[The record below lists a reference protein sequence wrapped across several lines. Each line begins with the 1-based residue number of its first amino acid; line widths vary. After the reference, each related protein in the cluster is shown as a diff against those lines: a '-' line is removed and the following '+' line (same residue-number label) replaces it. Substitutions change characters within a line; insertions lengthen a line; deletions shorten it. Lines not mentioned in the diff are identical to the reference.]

1 MTQSVKKGIPTLER
15 AEREVSER
23 HRPFPCS
30 GRSAS
35 ALDPPR
41 TRSTITRINLATL
54 PPQPDLDLGHSKNR
68 YAIMSE
74 SLLSSRN
81 LAFELYEVLDAEG
94 LTRRERFAEHSRETF
109 DAALGTARTI
119 AEKYFAPHN
128 RKADEN
134 EPRYENGEAI
144 LIPEV
149 KPAVDAFLAA
159 GFLNASR
166 DFEAGGMQLPTLLS
180 QACFAHF
187 QAANVGTTAYP
198 FLTMGAANLIES
210 FGNDEQKQRFLQPMI
225 EGRFFGTMAL
235 TEPHA
240 GSSLSDIRTRAE
252 PAEDGTYRL
261 RGNKIFISGG
271 DHALSENIVHMVLA
285 KLPDAPGGVK
295 GISLF
300 IVPKFLVN
308 DDGSL
313 GKRNDVLLTGLFHKM
328 GWKGTTSTGL
338 NFGDN
343 GECVGYLVGKPHHG
357 LSYMFQMMNEA
368 RIGVG
373 LGAVMLGYS
382 GYLYSLDYAR
392 DRPQGRLPDSK
403 SPESA
408 PVPIIQ
414 HADVRRMLLTQKAY
428 VEGAFDLCLYASR
441 LFDDTQTGEAE
452 DARKHAHELLDL
464 LTPVVK
470 SWPSEFCLKAN
481 ELAIQVLGGHGYTRE
496 YPVEQ
501 YYRDN
506 RLNPIHE
513 GTHGIQSLDL
523 LGRKL
528 AQNGG
533 TGLKQLLRL
542 ISDTCERAQGYDS
555 LHELRQPLEQLVAH
569 VQAVT
574 LGLLTDLA
582 QGRITSTLANSALY
596 LKVFGHTIIG
606 WRWLEQAIRAEEG
619 LGKGHSADSDFYK
632 GKLQAARYFLTRELP
647 GCHHELSILENRDDT
662 CLAMRDDWF

>member
-1 MTQSVKKGIPTLER
+1 
-15 AEREVSER
+15 
-23 HRPFPCS
+23 
-30 GRSAS
+30 
-35 ALDPPR
+35 
-41 TRSTITRINLATL
+41 
-54 PPQPDLDLGHSKNR
+54 
-68 YAIMSE
+68 MSE
-74 SLLSSRN
+74 TLLSSRN

-94 LTRRERFAEHSRETF
+94 LTQRERFAEHNRETF
-109 DAALGTARTI
+109 DAAIGTARSI
-119 AEKYFAPHN
+119 AEKFFAPHN
-128 RKADEN
+128 RKGDEN
-134 EPRYENGEAI
+134 EPRYEDGQAI

-149 KPAVDAFLAA
+149 KPAVDAFLEA
-159 GFLNASR
+159 GFLNAAR
-166 DFEAGGMQLPTLLS
+166 NFDAGGMQLPTLLS

-187 QAANVGTTAYP
+187 QSANAASTSYP

-210 FGNDEQKQRFLQPMI
+210 FGTDEQKQRFLQPMI
-225 EGRFFGTMAL
+225 DGRFFGTMAL

-252 PAEDGTYRL
+252 SASDGTYRL
-261 RGNKIFISGG
+261 KGNKIFISGG
-271 DHALSENIVHMVLA
+271 DHPLSENIVHMVLA
-285 KLPDAPGGVK
+285 KLPDAPAGVK

-313 GKRNDVLLTGLFHKM
+313 GKRNDVLLAGLFHKM
-328 GWKGTTSTGL
+328 GWRGTTSTAL

-373 LGAVMLGYS
+373 MGAVMLGYA
-382 GYLYSLDYAR
+382 GYLYSLEYAR
-392 DRPQGRLPDSK
+392 ERPQGRVPDSK
-403 SPESA
+403 DPTTA
-408 PVPIIQ
+408 PVAIIQ
-414 HADVRRMLLTQKAY
+414 HADVKRMLLTQKAY
-428 VEGAFDLCLYASR
+428 VEGAFDLGLYAAR
-441 LFDDTQTGEAE
+441 LFDDTTTLEGEAE
-452 DARKHAHELLDL
+452 RKQAHELLDL
-464 LTPVVK
+464 LTPIVK

-481 ELAIQVLGGHGYTRE
+481 ELAIQILGGHGYTRE

-533 TGLKQLLRL
+533 AGLKQLIRL
-542 ISDTCERAQGYDS
+542 IADTGERAQVYES
-555 LHELRQPLEQLVAH
+555 LTPLREPLEKLVARL
-569 VQAVT
+569 QAVT
-574 LGLLTDLA
+574 YGLLTDLA
-582 QGRITSTLANSALY
+582 QGKVNSSLANSALY
-596 LKVFGHTIIG
+596 LKVFGHTVIG

-619 LGKGHSADSDFYK
+619 LAKGNAADVSFYK
-632 GKLQAARYFLTRELP
+632 GKLQAARYFLTWEVP
-647 GCHHELSILENRDDT
+647 GCHHELAILEARDDV
-662 CLAMRDDWF
+662 CLAMQDEWF

>member
-1 MTQSVKKGIPTLER
+1 
-15 AEREVSER
+15 
-23 HRPFPCS
+23 
-30 GRSAS
+30 
-35 ALDPPR
+35 
-41 TRSTITRINLATL
+41 
-54 PPQPDLDLGHSKNR
+54 
-68 YAIMSE
+68 MSE
-74 SLLSSRN
+74 TLLSSRN

-119 AEKYFAPHN
+119 AEKFFAPHN
-128 RKADEN
+128 RKNDEN

-149 KPAVDAFLAA
+149 KPAVDAFLEA
-159 GFLNASR
+159 GFLNAARSF
-166 DFEAGGMQLPTLLS
+166 DDGGMQLPTLLS

-187 QAANVGTTAYP
+187 QSANAASTSYP

-210 FGNDEQKQRFLQPMI
+210 FGSDEQKRRFLQPMI
-225 EGRFFGTMAL
+225 DGRFFGTMAL

-240 GSSLSDIRTRAE
+240 GSSLADIRTRAE
-252 PAEDGTYRL
+252 PAADGSYRL
-261 RGNKIFISGG
+261 KGNKIFISGG
-271 DHALSENIVHMVLA
+271 DHPLSENIVHMVLA
-285 KLPDAPGGVK
+285 KLPDAPPGVK

-313 GKRNDVLLTGLFHKM
+313 GPRNDVLLAGLFHKM
-328 GWKGTTSTGL
+328 GWRGTTSTAL

-343 GECVGYLVGKPHHG
+343 GNCVGYLVGKPHHG

-373 LGAVMLGYS
+373 MGAVMLGYA
-382 GYLYSLDYAR
+382 GYLYSLEYAR
-392 DRPQGRLPDSK
+392 ERPQGRLPDSK
-403 SPESA
+403 DPSTA
-408 PVPIIQ
+408 PVAIIQ
-414 HADVRRMLLTQKAY
+414 HADVKRMLLTQKAY
-428 VEGAFDLCLYASR
+428 VEGAFDLSLYAAR
-441 LFDDTQTGEAE
+441 LFDDTTTLESVAE
-452 DARKHAHELLDL
+452 RQQAHELLDL
-464 LTPVVK
+464 LTPIVK

-481 ELAIQVLGGHGYTRE
+481 ELAIQILGGHGYTRE

-533 TGLKQLLRL
+533 AGLKQLIRL
-542 ISDTCERAQGYDS
+542 IADTGQRAAAHTS
-555 LHELRQPLEQLVAH
+555 LDALREPLEQLVDRL
-569 VQAVT
+569 QEVT
-574 LGLLTDLA
+574 LGLLGDLA
-582 QGRITSTLANSALY
+582 RGKVVDSLANSALY
-596 LKVFGHTIIG
+596 LKAFGHTVIG
-606 WRWLEQAIRAEEG
+606 WRWLEQAVRAEEG
-619 LGKGHSADSDFYK
+619 LARGNAADLAFYK
-632 GKLQAARYFLTRELP
+632 GKLQAARYFLTWEVP
-647 GCHHELSILENRDDT
+647 GCHHELAILQARDDT
-662 CLAMRDDWF
+662 CLSMREEWF

>member
-1 MTQSVKKGIPTLER
+1 
-15 AEREVSER
+15 
-23 HRPFPCS
+23 
-30 GRSAS
+30 
-35 ALDPPR
+35 
-41 TRSTITRINLATL
+41 
-54 PPQPDLDLGHSKNR
+54 
-68 YAIMSE
+68 MSE

-81 LAFELYEVLDAEG
+81 LAFELYEVLDAEA
-94 LTRRERFAEHSRETF
+94 LIRRERFAEHTRETF
-109 DAALGTARTI
+109 DAAIGTARTI

-134 EPRYENGEAI
+134 EPRYENGAAV

-149 KPAVDAFLAA
+149 KPAVDAFLEA
-159 GFLNASR
+159 GFLNAAR

-187 QAANVGTTAYP
+187 QAANAGTTAYP

-210 FGNDEQKQRFLQPMI
+210 FGSDEQKQRFLQPMI

-252 PAEDGTYRL
+252 PAADGSYRL

-271 DHALSENIVHMVLA
+271 DHNLSENIVHMVLA

-313 GKRNDVLLTGLFHKM
+313 GKRNDVLLAGLFHKM
-328 GWKGTTSTGL
+328 GWKGTTSTAL

-373 LGAVMLGYS
+373 MGAVMLGYA

-392 DRPQGRLPDSK
+392 ERPQGRLPDNK
-403 SPESA
+403 SPDSA
-408 PVPIIQ
+408 PVSIIQ
-414 HADVRRMLLTQKAY
+414 HTDVRRMLLTQKAY
-428 VEGAFDLCLYASR
+428 VEGAFDLGLYAAR
-441 LFDDTQTGEAE
+441 LFDDAQTGKTEQI
-452 DARKHAHELLDL
+452 RQQAHELLDL
-464 LTPVVK
+464 LTPIVK

-481 ELAIQVLGGHGYTRE
+481 ELAIQILGGHGYTRE

-501 YYRDN
+501 HYRDN

-533 TGLKQLLRL
+533 AGLKQLVRL
-542 ISDTCERAQGYDS
+542 IADTTQRASAHSQLD
-555 LHELRQPLEQLVAH
+555 HLRQPLEQLVTAL
-569 VQAVT
+569 QGVT
-574 LGLLTDLA
+574 VGLLTDLA
-582 QGRITSTLANSALY
+582 QGKVNVALANSALY
-596 LKVFGHTIIG
+596 LKAFGHTVIG

-619 LGKGHSADSDFYK
+619 LSRGNAADVDFYK
-632 GKLQAARYFLTRELP
+632 GKLQAARYFLTWEVP
-647 GCHHELSILENRDDT
+647 ACHHELAILQARDDV
-662 CLAMRDDWF
+662 CLSMQNEWF

>member
-1 MTQSVKKGIPTLER
+1 
-15 AEREVSER
+15 
-23 HRPFPCS
+23 
-30 GRSAS
+30 
-35 ALDPPR
+35 
-41 TRSTITRINLATL
+41 
-54 PPQPDLDLGHSKNR
+54 
-68 YAIMSE
+68 MSE

-81 LAFELYEVLDAEG
+81 LAFELYEVLDAEA
-94 LTRRERFAEHSRETF
+94 LTQRERFADHNRETF
-109 DAALGTARTI
+109 DAAISTARAI
-119 AEKYFAPHN
+119 AEKHFAPHN

-134 EPRYENGEAI
+134 EPRFENGEAI

-149 KPAVDAFLAA
+149 KPAVDAFLQA
-159 GFLNASR
+159 GFLNAARSF
-166 DFEAGGMQLPTLLS
+166 DAGGMQLPTLLS

-187 QAANVGTTAYP
+187 QAANAGTTAYP

-210 FGNDEQKQRFLQPMI
+210 FGSEEQKQRFLQPMI
-225 EGRFFGTMAL
+225 DGRFFGTMAL

-271 DHALSENIVHMVLA
+271 DHSLSENIVHMVLA
-285 KLPDAPGGVK
+285 KLPDAPAGVK

-308 DDGSL
+308 EDGSL
-313 GKRNDVLLTGLFHKM
+313 GQRNDVLLAGLFHKM
-328 GWKGTTSTGL
+328 GWRGTTSTAL

-343 GECVGYLVGKPHHG
+343 GECVGYLVGKPHQG

-373 LGAVMLGYS
+373 MGAVMLGYA

-392 DRPQGRLPDSK
+392 ERPQGRLPDNK
-403 SPESA
+403 SPDSS
-408 PVPIIQ
+408 PVSIIQ

-428 VEGAFDLCLYASR
+428 VEGAFDLALYAAR
-441 LFDDTQTGEAE
+441 LFDDTQTADTE
-452 DARKHAHELLDL
+452 DARRQALELLDL
-464 LTPVVK
+464 LTPIVK

-481 ELAIQVLGGHGYTRE
+481 ELAIQILGGHGYTRE

-528 AQNGG
+528 AQNNGA
-533 TGLKQLLRL
+533 GLKRL
-542 ISDTCERAQGYDS
+542 IRLIADTCERAQAHES
-555 LHELRQPLEQLVAH
+555 LHALRQPLEALLARLQT
-569 VQAVT
+569 VT
-574 LGLLTDLA
+574 VGLLTDLA
-582 QGRITSTLANSALY
+582 HGKVTDTLANSALY
-596 LKVFGHTIIG
+596 LKAFGHTVIG
-606 WRWLEQAIRAEEG
+606 WRWLEQAIRAQEG
-619 LGKGHSADSDFYK
+619 LARGVQADTDFYR
-632 GKLQAARYFLTRELP
+632 GKLQAARYFLTWEVP
-647 GCHHELSILENRDDT
+647 GCHHELAILERRDDA
-662 CLAMRDDWF
+662 CLSMQDIWF

>member
-1 MTQSVKKGIPTLER
+1 
-15 AEREVSER
+15 
-23 HRPFPCS
+23 
-30 GRSAS
+30 
-35 ALDPPR
+35 
-41 TRSTITRINLATL
+41 
-54 PPQPDLDLGHSKNR
+54 
-68 YAIMSE
+68 MSE

-81 LAFELYEVLDAEG
+81 LAFELYEVLDAEA
-94 LTRRERFAEHSRETF
+94 LTQRERFAEHTRETF
-109 DAALGTARTI
+109 DAAISTARTI

-149 KPAVDAFLAA
+149 KPAVDAFLEA
-159 GFLNASR
+159 GFLNAAR
-166 DFEAGGMQLPTLLS
+166 DFESGGMQLPTLLS

-187 QAANVGTTAYP
+187 QAANAGTTAYP

-210 FGNDEQKQRFLQPMI
+210 FGSDEQKQRFLQPMI
-225 EGRFFGTMAL
+225 DGRFFGTMAL

-252 PAEDGTYRL
+252 PAADGSYGL

-271 DHALSENIVHMVLA
+271 DHSLSNNIVHMVLA
-285 KLPDAPGGVK
+285 KLPDAPAGVK

-300 IVPKFLVN
+300 IVPKYLVN

-313 GKRNDVLLTGLFHKM
+313 GKRNDVVLAGLFHKM
-328 GWKGTTSTGL
+328 GWKGTTSTAL

-343 GECVGYLVGKPHHG
+343 GECVGYLVGKPHQG

-373 LGAVMLGYS
+373 MGAVMLGYA

-392 DRPQGRLPDSK
+392 ERPQGRLHDNK
-403 SPESA
+403 SADSA
-408 PVPIIQ
+408 PVAIIQ

-428 VEGAFDLCLYASR
+428 VEGAFDLGLYAAR
-441 LFDDTQTGEAE
+441 LFDDTQTGET
-452 DARKHAHELLDL
+452 DQVRHQAHELLDL
-464 LTPVVK
+464 LTPIVK

-481 ELAIQVLGGHGYTRE
+481 ELAIQILGGHGYTRE

-533 TGLKQLLRL
+533 AGLKQLIRL
-542 ISDTCERAQGYDS
+542 IADTAQRATAHSELDA
-555 LHELRQPLEQLVAH
+555 LRQPLEQLVTRL
-569 VQAVT
+569 QAVT
-574 LGLLTDLA
+574 VGLLTDMA
-582 QGRITSTLANSALY
+582 HGKVNAALANSALY
-596 LKVFGHTIIG
+596 LKAFGHAVIG
-606 WRWLEQAIRAEEG
+606 WRWLEQAIHAHRG
-619 LGKGHSADSDFYK
+619 LISGQTSDADFYQ
-632 GKLQAARYFLTRELP
+632 GKLQAARYFLTWEVP
-647 GCHHELSILENRDDT
+647 ACHHDLALLEARDDT
-662 CLAMRDDWF
+662 CLAMQTDWF